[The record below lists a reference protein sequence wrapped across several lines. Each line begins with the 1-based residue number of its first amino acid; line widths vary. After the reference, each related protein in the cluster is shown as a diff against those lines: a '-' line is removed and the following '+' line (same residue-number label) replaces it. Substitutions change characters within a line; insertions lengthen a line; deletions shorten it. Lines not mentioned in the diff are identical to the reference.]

1 MSPSLWAQH
10 DIEEEFE
17 AFKDSVFYTYKNQ
30 LDNAESS
37 RNASAIREA
46 HIDLA
51 RFYKQ
56 TQIYTEAVNH
66 YNAALTQN
74 ADRNSQV
81 TATLKNELAEI
92 YIVLNNYKK
101 ATDLLNSSLSYS
113 EKHEYLS
120 LKAKSYQLLG
130 TCREKQKQPQ
140 KALDFQQQS
149 LAIYRNLKDLSGEA
163 TVLEN
168 IGSIYED
175 LEEYDKAYVYF
186 ESAYIFFK
194 EADDEAQVNALN
206 NLADIYRK
214 TGRYTEAIE
223 KTKDVLE
230 LAFSYDNAHQIGS
243 AYKDLAKA
251 YALAEDYKQAHHYA
265 LAYQDIVEKEFYSQ
279 NFNQLNALQT
289 IFDTK
294 EKESQINL
302 LEERNNTAETRL
314 AALVIILLLF
324 FASVIIF
331 FYFLKRKRQAKLD
344 LQVYKQRALEAELE
358 TKAVHEQNL
367 QNEIQLKTATL
378 SKYSLSLAQKNKL
391 IEDVSASLQ
400 KISSRKRIDYYPSK
414 LIDLSNELEVH
425 LKEGDEWSQF
435 MILFEDIHPH
445 FSQKLNEKALQILSA
460 TEVRLALLLRLNLS
474 SKEIAAIL
482 RITPDSVRVARY
494 RLRKKL
500 PLESQDDLVD
510 FMLKL

>member
-1 MSPSLWAQH
+1 M
-10 DIEEEFE
+10 
-17 AFKDSVFYTYKNQ
+17 
-30 LDNAESS
+30 
-37 RNASAIREA
+37 
-46 HIDLA
+46 
-51 RFYKQ
+51 
-56 TQIYTEAVNH
+56 
-66 YNAALTQN
+66 
-74 ADRNSQV
+74 
-81 TATLKNELAEI
+81 
-92 YIVLNNYKK
+92 
-101 ATDLLNSSLSYS
+101 
-113 EKHEYLS
+113 
-120 LKAKSYQLLG
+120 
-130 TCREKQKQPQ
+130 
-140 KALDFQQQS
+140 
-149 LAIYRNLKDLSGEA
+149 
-163 TVLEN
+163 
-168 IGSIYED
+168 
-175 LEEYDKAYVYF
+175 
-186 ESAYIFFK
+186 
-194 EADDEAQVNALN
+194 
-206 NLADIYRK
+206 
-214 TGRYTEAIE
+214 
-223 KTKDVLE
+223 
-230 LAFSYDNAHQIGS
+230 
-243 AYKDLAKA
+243 
-251 YALAEDYKQAHHYA
+251 
-265 LAYQDIVEKEFYSQ
+265 
-279 NFNQLNALQT
+279 
-289 IFDTK
+289 
-294 EKESQINL
+294 
-302 LEERNNTAETRL
+302 
-314 AALVIILLLF
+314 F

-400 KISSRKRIDYYPSK
+400 KISSRKRIDYPSK